1 MKYFAT
7 TSNAARRVVDCVI
20 VGVFERGK
28 LGMGANDIDA
38 ASRGHL
44 QALVKTGDVKS
55 APGRCVVLTGVPGV
69 KAQRVAVVGLG

>member
-1 MKYFAT
+1 MKYFTT
-7 TSNAARRVVDCVI
+7 TSNAARRVVDCII

-28 LGMGANDIDA
+28 LGIGASDIDA

-44 QALVKTGDVKS
+44 QALVKSGDVKS

-69 KAQRVAVVGLG
+69 KALLISVLD